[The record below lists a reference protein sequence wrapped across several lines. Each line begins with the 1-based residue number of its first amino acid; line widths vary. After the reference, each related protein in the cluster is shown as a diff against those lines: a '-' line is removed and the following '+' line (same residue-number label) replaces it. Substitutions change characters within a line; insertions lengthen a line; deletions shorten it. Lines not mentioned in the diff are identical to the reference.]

1 MPSDPPRSNA
11 WHELNAERENCAH
24 TLTSA
29 TTPAGDKLPE
39 GRYSFRTE
47 SMFNGEIISTRAV
60 AAYSRVTETEMGDEG
75 AVLVLTGGVSV
86 PASAVE
92 SLREAR

>member
-1 MPSDPPRSNA
+1 
-11 WHELNAERENCAH
+11 
-24 TLTSA
+24 
-29 TTPAGDKLPE
+29 
-39 GRYSFRTE
+39 
-47 SMFNGEIISTRAV
+47 MFNGEIISTRAV